1 MSKDHI
7 IVAATLEECQELRAV
22 WLVQASLWGSSS
34 IFRTLNLSASKLSPL
49 PRVVPACTWMIVSS
63 ILQQALEERGY
74 EWRSFLLRHI
84 LSDNCFFVVQL
95 PRAST
100 FSLGLIISFV
110 LLSEAQGSSVF
121 PMLAWDFT
129 WPRTQRMISWRHPK
143 GLEKKVEVATLRSPS
158 RGHWADFGWNQ
169 IETHHFP

>member
-1 MSKDHI
+1 MPVMNKDHI
-7 IVAATLEECQELRAV
+7 ITATLEECQELRTV

-84 LSDNCFFVVQL
+84 LSDKCFFVVHL

-129 WPRTQRMISWRHPK
+129 WPRTQRMISC
-143 GLEKKVEVATLRSPS
+143 GKKVEVATLRSPS